1 MPAPA
6 LRYILAPYLATPP
19 EVVARM
25 VQLADVQATDCVYDL
40 GCGDGRL
47 LIEAARARG
56 AAGVG
61 VDIEPYW
68 VEQSRLNASQAGVA
82 GLTRFEV
89 QDALEVE
96 LASATVVFL
105 YLVQWST
112 QRVLERLLRCC
123 APGTRIVSHSFGF
136 ATVLE
141 STTEVFIDHAGNS
154 RSLHR
159 CVIPDARTAGSPS
172 QLPSR

>member
-1 MPAPA
+1 M
-6 LRYILAPYLATPP
+6 ATPP

-25 VQLADVQATDCVYDL
+25 VALADVRATDCVLDL

-56 AAGVG
+56 AAGLG

-68 VEQSRLNASQAGVA
+68 IEQSRLNACRAGVA
-82 GLTRFEV
+82 SLTRFEV
-89 QDALEVE
+89 LDALEVE
-96 LASATVVFL
+96 LAPATVVFL

-112 QRVLERLLRCC
+112 QRVLERLLRHC

-136 ATVLE
+136 DAALE
-141 STTEVFIDHAGNS
+141 STTEVFVDHAGNP

-159 CVIPDARTAGSPS
+159 CVIPSPRAARKE
-172 QLPSR
+172 

>member
-1 MPAPA
+1 MSAPA
-6 LRYILAPYLATPP
+6 LRYILAPYMATPP

-25 VQLADVQATDCVYDL
+25 VELADVRATDCVYDL

-56 AAGVG
+56 AAGLG

-68 VEQSRLNASQAGVA
+68 VEQSRLNASQAGVS
-82 GLTRFEV
+82 GLTRFEL

-96 LASATVVFL
+96 LAPATVVFL

-112 QRVLERLLRCC
+112 QRVLERLLRYC

-136 ATVLE
+136 DTVLD
-141 STTEVFIDHAGNS
+141 SATEVFVDHAGNS
-154 RSLHR
+154 RSLHL
-159 CVIPDARTAGSPS
+159 CVIPDARAESSP
-172 QLPSR
+172 L

>member
-1 MPAPA
+1 MSAPV

-25 VQLADVQATDCVYDL
+25 VELADVRATDCVYDL

-56 AAGVG
+56 AAGLG

-68 VEQSRLNASQAGVA
+68 IEQSRLNASQAGVSDLA
-82 GLTRFEV
+82 RFEL
-89 QDALEVE
+89 QDALEVDF
-96 LASATVVFL
+96 APATVVFL

-112 QRVLERLLRCC
+112 QRVLERLLRYC

-136 ATVLE
+136 DTVLE
-141 STTEVFIDHAGNS
+141 SITEVFVDQAGNP
-154 RSLHR
+154 RSLHL
-159 CVIPDARTAGSPS
+159 CVIPNARAEAAP
-172 QLPSR
+172 R